1 MTKIIEAIKFTGTN
15 LNDIFK
21 LECVDSVTKDCN
33 GDPMVFLKP
42 QYTQGRGIARKDD
55 YLCKFANGMWQV
67 FGQEAY
73 MNEIKQNRQE
83 IPEVFSLG
91 G

>member
-1 MTKIIEAIKFTGTN
+1 MTKIIESIKFDGIN

-21 LECVDSVTKDCN
+21 LECVDGIIKDPQDEPC
-33 GDPMVFLKP
+33 VFLKVC
-42 QYTQGRGIARKDD
+42 YTDGRRRVNKGD

-73 MNEIKQNRQE
+73 KNEFKK
-83 IPEVFSLG
+83 
-91 G
+91 